1 MNFTF
6 QRNPKRLLELCGMS
20 AVRDRRQEKLFME
33 KAAALDAQALRPLVL
48 VIGGFLDQILG
59 NSYAVSARYPADL
72 RAKHDVW
79 FREHYESRK
88 MRGIVNLYASKGQS
102 VALIGNSWGGDAAVN
117 LVARKLDAPIDLLI
131 SLDPVSRKG
140 APRRK
145 LPNVRHWLNIH
156 IDYSRSTWF
165 DIPNLVARIG
175 GPWEAAENADAN
187 VSCPPDMTHAWA
199 WGMFERYGEKVLRER
214 AEGWK

>member
-6 QRNPKRLLELCGMS
+6 QRNPERLLDLCGMPS
-20 AVRDRRQEKLFME
+20 IRDRRQEKLFME
-33 KAAALDAQALRPLVL
+33 KAAALDAQDLRPLVL
-48 VIGGFLDQILG
+48 VIGGFLDQVLG

-72 RAKHDVW
+72 RARHDVW

-88 MRGIVNLYASKGQS
+88 MRDIVNLYASKGHS
-102 VALIGNSWGGDAAVN
+102 VALIGHSWGGDAAVN

-145 LPNVRHWLNIH
+145 IPNVRHWLNIH
-156 IDYSRSTWF
+156 IDYSQSTWL

-175 GPWEAAENADAN
+175 GPWEAAENADVN

>member
-6 QRNPKRLLELCGMS
+6 QRNPERLLDLCGLS
-20 AVRDRRQEKLFME
+20 PIRDRRQEKLFME
-33 KAAALDAQALRPLVL
+33 KAAALEAQDLRPLVL

-88 MRGIVNLYASKGQS
+88 MRDIVNIYASKGHS
-102 VALIGNSWGGDAAVN
+102 VALIGHSWGRG
-117 LVARKLDAPIDLLI
+117 R
-131 SLDPVSRKG
+131 G
-140 APRRK
+140 GQPRRPQTQCAHRSAHQPRSRIAQGSAPPEAPQRPP
-145 LPNVRHWLNIH
+145 LAEHPYRLQPEHMVRHPQ
-156 IDYSRSTWF
+156 SRG
-165 DIPNLVARIG
+165 PHRR
-175 GPWEAAENADAN
+175 PWEAAENADVN

>member
-6 QRNPKRLLELCGMS
+6 QRNPERLLDLCGLS
-20 AVRDRRQEKLFME
+20 PIRDRPQEKLFME
-33 KAAALDAQALRPLVL
+33 KAAALEAQDLRPLVL

-72 RAKHDVW
+72 RARHDVW

-88 MRGIVNLYASKGQS
+88 MHDIVNIYASKGHS
-102 VALIGNSWGGDAAVN
+102 VALIGHSWGGDAAVN

-145 LPNVRHWLNIH
+145 IPNVRHWLNIH
-156 IDYSRSTWF
+156 IDYSQSTWL

-175 GPWEAAENADAN
+175 GR
-187 VSCPPDMTHAWA
+187 
-199 WGMFERYGEKVLRER
+199 GKLR
-214 AEGWK
+214 KTPT

>member
-88 MRGIVNLYASKGQS
+88 MRGIVRVSREGVECPTLMRCPSCDSG
-102 VALIGNSWGGDAAVN
+102 GREGGDGLQQN
-117 LVARKLDAPIDLLI
+117 Q
-131 SLDPVSRKG
+131 
-140 APRRK
+140 RRFGFMIIRNSSMQK
-145 LPNVRHWLNIH
+145 Q
-156 IDYSRSTWF
+156 
-165 DIPNLVARIG
+165 
-175 GPWEAAENADAN
+175 N
-187 VSCPPDMTHAWA
+187 VSAKRLCFSGVASVQPWVLLLEQKRIFPHNPFLSGVFRRSGQAV
-199 WGMFERYGEKVLRER
+199 WGVYV
-214 AEGWK
+214 

>member
-1 MNFTF
+1 M
-6 QRNPKRLLELCGMS
+6 
-20 AVRDRRQEKLFME
+20 
-33 KAAALDAQALRPLVL
+33 
-48 VIGGFLDQILG
+48 
-59 NSYAVSARYPADL
+59 
-72 RAKHDVW
+72 
-79 FREHYESRK
+79 
-88 MRGIVNLYASKGQS
+88 
-102 VALIGNSWGGDAAVN
+102 ALIGHSWGGDAAGN

-145 LPNVRHWLNIH
+145 IPNVRHWLNIH
-156 IDYSRSTWF
+156 IDYSQSTWL

-175 GPWEAAENADAN
+175 GPWEAAENADVN

>member
-1 MNFTF
+1 
-6 QRNPKRLLELCGMS
+6 
-20 AVRDRRQEKLFME
+20 
-33 KAAALDAQALRPLVL
+33 
-48 VIGGFLDQILG
+48 
-59 NSYAVSARYPADL
+59 
-72 RAKHDVW
+72 
-79 FREHYESRK
+79 
-88 MRGIVNLYASKGQS
+88 
-102 VALIGNSWGGDAAVN
+102 VALIGHSWGGDAAVN
-117 LVARKLDAPIDLLI
+117 LVARKLNAPIDLLI

-140 APRRK
+140 APRRR

-156 IDYSRSTWF
+156 IDYSQSTWF

-175 GPWEAAENADAN
+175 GPWEAAENADVN

>member
-1 MNFTF
+1 M
-6 QRNPKRLLELCGMS
+6 PS
-20 AVRDRRQEKLFME
+20 APAIPPICEPDTTSGSR
-33 KAAALDAQALRPLVL
+33 ALRKP
-48 VIGGFLDQILG
+48 Q
-59 NSYAVSARYPADL
+59 NAR
-72 RAKHDVW
+72 H
-79 FREHYESRK
+79 REHLRLQRPF
-88 MRGIVNLYASKGQS
+88 RGSYRAQL
-102 VALIGNSWGGDAAVN
+102 GGDAAVN

-145 LPNVRHWLNIH
+145 IPNVRHWLNIH
-156 IDYSRSTWF
+156 IDYSQSTWL

-175 GPWEAAENADAN
+175 GPWEAAENADVN

>member
-6 QRNPKRLLELCGMS
+6 QRNPERLLDLCGLS
-20 AVRDRRQEKLFME
+20 PIRDRRQEKLFME
-33 KAAALDAQALRPLVL
+33 KAAALEAQDLRPLVL
-48 VIGGFLDQILG
+48 VIGGFLDQVLG

-72 RAKHDVW
+72 RARHDVW

-88 MRGIVNLYASKGQS
+88 MRDIVNLYASKGHS
-102 VALIGNSWGGDAAVN
+102 VALIGHSWGGDAAVN

-140 APRRK
+140 APRPENPQRPP
-145 LPNVRHWLNIH
+145 LAEHPHRLQPEHLARHPQ
-156 IDYSRSTWF
+156 SRG
-165 DIPNLVARIG
+165 PHRR
-175 GPWEAAENADAN
+175 PWEAAENADVN

>member
-6 QRNPKRLLELCGMS
+6 QRNPERLLDLCGLS
-20 AVRDRRQEKLFME
+20 PIRDRRQEKLFME
-33 KAAALDAQALRPLVL
+33 KAAALDARDLRPLVL

-72 RAKHDVW
+72 RARHDVW

-88 MRGIVNLYASKGQS
+88 MRDIVNIYASKGHS
-102 VALIGNSWGGDAAVN
+102 VALIGHSWGGDAAVN
-117 LVARKLDAPIDLLI
+117 LVARKLDAPIALLI

-145 LPNVRHWLNIH
+145 IPNVRQ
-156 IDYSRSTWF
+156 SR
-165 DIPNLVARIG
+165 
-175 GPWEAAENADAN
+175 GPQRRP
-187 VSCPPDMTHAWA
+187 VGSC
-199 WGMFERYGEKVLRER
+199 GKRRRER
-214 AEGWK
+214 LLPPGHDPCVGVGDVRALR

>member
-88 MRGIVNLYASKGQS
+88 MRGIV
-102 VALIGNSWGGDAAVN
+102 
-117 LVARKLDAPIDLLI
+117 R
-131 SLDPVSRKG
+131 VSREG
-140 APRRK
+140 VERPTLMRCPSCDSRGPRGRGS
-145 LPNVRHWLNIH
+145 P
-156 IDYSRSTWF
+156 SAES
-165 DIPNLVARIG
+165 
-175 GPWEAAENADAN
+175 AAFRFYDN
-187 VSCPPDMTHAWA
+187 PQ
-199 WGMFERYGEKVLRER
+199 
-214 AEGWK
+214 

>member
-88 MRGIVNLYASKGQS
+88 MRGIVNLYASKGHS
-102 VALIGNSWGGDAAVN
+102 VALIGHSWGGDAAVSST
-117 LVARKLDAPIDLLI
+117 RPLI
-131 SLDPVSRKG
+131 
-140 APRRK
+140 
-145 LPNVRHWLNIH
+145 
-156 IDYSRSTWF
+156 
-165 DIPNLVARIG
+165 
-175 GPWEAAENADAN
+175 
-187 VSCPPDMTHAWA
+187 C
-199 WGMFERYGEKVLRER
+199 
-214 AEGWK
+214 

>member
-6 QRNPKRLLELCGMS
+6 QRNPERLLDLCGLS
-20 AVRDRRQEKLFME
+20 PIRDRRQEKLFME
-33 KAAALDAQALRPLVL
+33 KAAALDARDLRPLVL

-72 RAKHDVW
+72 RARHDVW

-88 MRGIVNLYASKGQS
+88 MRDIVNIYASKGHS
-102 VALIGNSWGGDAAVN
+102 VALIGHSWGGDAAVN

-145 LPNVRHWLNIH
+145 IPNVRHWLNIH
-156 IDYSRSTWF
+156 IDYSQSTWL

-175 GPWEAAENADAN
+175 GR
-187 VSCPPDMTHAWA
+187 
-199 WGMFERYGEKVLRER
+199 GKLR
-214 AEGWK
+214 KTPT

>member
-1 MNFTF
+1 M
-6 QRNPKRLLELCGMS
+6 
-20 AVRDRRQEKLFME
+20 
-33 KAAALDAQALRPLVL
+33 VL

-72 RAKHDVW
+72 RAQHDVW

-88 MRGIVNLYASKGQS
+88 MRGIVNLYASKGHS
-102 VALIGNSWGGDAAVN
+102 VALIGHSWGGDAAVN

>member
-72 RAKHDVW
+72 RATHDVW

-88 MRGIVNLYASKGQS
+88 MRGIV
-102 VALIGNSWGGDAAVN
+102 
-117 LVARKLDAPIDLLI
+117 R
-131 SLDPVSRKG
+131 VSREG
-140 APRRK
+140 VERPTLMRCPFCDSGGREEGMAF
-145 LPNVRHWLNIH
+145 
-156 IDYSRSTWF
+156 SRIS
-165 DIPNLVARIG
+165 G
-175 GPWEAAENADAN
+175 
-187 VSCPPDMTHAWA
+187 VS
-199 WGMFERYGEKVLRER
+199 VL
-214 AEGWK
+214 